1 MKTDKPPHNQSS
13 NNSQKLISCIIN
25 PAARDGQ
32 SIKIWETVKIKLE
45 ENGLDTE
52 LYITER
58 VGHASEIAYSLRDRS
73 DIHVI
78 VACGGDGTVHEVSSG
93 LRGSDIPL
101 AIIPAGT
108 GNDVARVH
116 GYSLDDLNDTID
128 IIINGVDRNVGAL
141 RIEAEPMPEEDNYP
155 SPTADSKW
163 NGTAKDSNKIIRWI
177 FHEADS
183 GITSL
188 VSRAKLKRGKWIK
201 GNFKYTYLG
210 ITEILKW
217 KKRNAWVKID
227 NEEPV
232 IINFSL
238 FVFTLSEYFGGG
250 YWVAPGAS
258 PVKDHAY
265 LCKAWD
271 LSKLQMLL
279 LMGPLRKG
287 KHVGK
292 WGITLSKCK
301 TLEIKSVND
310 NNEPVD
316 IAHDPPLPINV
327 DGEPCLQTP
336 AKIEFNS
343 KQLWLRGSKNVSW
356 NTS

>member
-1 MKTDKPPHNQSS
+1 METD
-13 NNSQKLISCIIN
+13 NNSTNPSFNNAKIISCIIN

-32 SIKIWETVKIKLE
+32 SIKIWEIVKNKLE
-45 ENGLDTE
+45 KEGLSTE
-52 LYITER
+52 LYITEK
-58 VGHASEIAYSLRDRS
+58 VGHASEIAYSLKDRE
-73 DIHVI
+73 DIQVI
-78 VACGGDGTVHEVSSG
+78 VACGGDGTVHEISSG
-93 LRGSDIPL
+93 LRGSNIPL
-101 AIIPAGT
+101 AVIPAGT

-116 GYSLDDLNDTID
+116 GYILDDLDDTID
-128 IIINGVDRNVGAL
+128 IIINGVDRNIGAL
-141 RIEAEPMPEEDNYP
+141 RIEAEPMPKEDNYP
-155 SPTADSKW
+155 SPSADSKW
-163 NGTAKDSNKIIRWI
+163 NGTAKEKNRIVRWI
-177 FHEADS
+177 FHESDS

-201 GNFKYTYLG
+201 GNLKYTYLG

-227 NEEPV
+227 NESPV

-258 PVKDHAY
+258 PIKDHAY
-265 LCKAWD
+265 LCKAWN
-271 LSKLQMLL
+271 LTRLQMLL

-292 WGITLSKCK
+292 WGITLDTCK
-301 TLEIKSVND
+301 TLEIKSVNQ
-310 NNEPVD
+310 NNEPVN

-336 AKIEFNS
+336 AIIEFHP

-356 NTS
+356 DVS

>member
-1 MKTDKPPHNQSS
+1 METDNSS
-13 NNSQKLISCIIN
+13 TNPSFNNSKIISCIIN

-32 SIKIWETVKIKLE
+32 SIKIWEMVKDKLE
-45 ENGLDTE
+45 KEGLSTE
-52 LYITER
+52 LYITEK
-58 VGHASEIAYSLRDRS
+58 VGHASEIAYSLKDRE
-73 DIHVI
+73 DIQVI
-78 VACGGDGTVHEVSSG
+78 VACGGDGTVHEISSG
-93 LRGSDIPL
+93 LRGSNIPL
-101 AIIPAGT
+101 AVIPAGT

-116 GYSLDDLNDTID
+116 GYILDDLDDTID
-128 IIINGVDRNVGAL
+128 IIINGVDRNIGAL
-141 RIEAEPMPEEDNYP
+141 RIEAEPMPKEENYP

-163 NGTAKDSNKIIRWI
+163 NGTAKENNRIVRWI
-177 FHEADS
+177 FHETDS

-201 GNFKYTYLG
+201 GNLKYTYLG

-217 KKRNAWVKID
+217 RKRNAWVKID
-227 NEEPV
+227 NDNPV

-258 PVKDHAY
+258 PIKDHAY
-265 LCKAWD
+265 LCKAWN
-271 LSKLQMLL
+271 LTRLQMLL

-292 WGITLSKCK
+292 WGITLDKCR
-301 TLEIKSVND
+301 TLEIKSVNQ

-316 IAHDPPLPINV
+316 IAHDPSLPINV

-336 AKIEFNS
+336 ARIEFHP
-343 KQLWLRGSKNVSW
+343 KQLWLRGSKDVSW
-356 NTS
+356 DVS

>member
-1 MKTDKPPHNQSS
+1 METD
-13 NNSQKLISCIIN
+13 NNSTNPSFNNAKIISCIIN

-32 SIKIWETVKIKLE
+32 SIKIWEIVKNKLE
-45 ENGLDTE
+45 KEGLSTE
-52 LYITER
+52 LYITEK
-58 VGHASEIAYSLRDRS
+58 VGHASEIAYSLKDRK
-73 DIHVI
+73 DIQVI
-78 VACGGDGTVHEVSSG
+78 VACGGDGTVHEISSG
-93 LRGSDIPL
+93 LRGSNIPL
-101 AIIPAGT
+101 AVIPAGT

-116 GYSLDDLNDTID
+116 GYILDDLDDTID
-128 IIINGVDRNVGAL
+128 IIINGVDRNIGAL

-155 SPTADSKW
+155 SPSADSKW
-163 NGTAKDSNKIIRWI
+163 NGTAKEKNRIVRWI
-177 FHEADS
+177 FHESDS

-201 GNFKYTYLG
+201 GNLKYTYLG

-227 NEEPV
+227 NESPV

-258 PVKDHAY
+258 PIKDHAY
-265 LCKAWD
+265 LCKAWN
-271 LSKLQMLL
+271 LTRLQMLL

-292 WGITLSKCK
+292 WGITLDTCK
-301 TLEIKSVND
+301 TLEIKSVNQ
-310 NNEPVD
+310 NNEPVN

-336 AKIEFNS
+336 AIIEFHP
-343 KQLWLRGSKNVSW
+343 KQLWLRGSKDVSW
-356 NTS
+356 DAS

>member
-1 MKTDKPPHNQSS
+1 METSSIQSS
-13 NNSQKLISCIIN
+13 ATNSKKIIACIVN
-25 PAARDGQ
+25 PAGRDGE
-32 SIKIWETVKIKLE
+32 SLKLWESAKPKLE
-45 ENGLDTE
+45 EAGFQTE
-52 LYITER
+52 VHLTER
-58 VGHASEIAYSLRDRS
+58 VGHASEIAFSLKDRE
-73 DIHVI
+73 DIDLV
-78 VACGGDGTVHEVSSG
+78 VANGGDGTVHEVASG
-93 LRGSDIPL
+93 LRGSKMPL

-116 GYSLDDLNDTID
+116 GYISDDLDNIID
-128 IIINGVDRNVGAL
+128 IIINGVDRNIGAL
-141 RIEAEPMPEEDNYP
+141 RIEAEPMPKEENYP

-163 NGTAKDSNKIIRWI
+163 NGTAKENNRIVRWI
-177 FHEADS
+177 FHETDS

-201 GNFKYTYLG
+201 GNLKYTYLG

-227 NEEPV
+227 DNEPV

-258 PVKDHAY
+258 PIKDHAY
-265 LCKAWD
+265 LCKAWN
-271 LSKLQMLL
+271 LTRLQMLL

-292 WGITLSKCK
+292 WGITLDKCRK
-301 TLEIKSVND
+301 LEIKSINQE
-310 NNEPVD
+310 NKPVD
-316 IAHDPPLPINV
+316 IANDPSLPINV

-336 AKIEFNS
+336 SRIEFHP
-343 KQLWLRGSKNVSW
+343 KQLLLRVSKYVSW
-356 NTS
+356 DVS

>member
-1 MKTDKPPHNQSS
+1 METSSIQSS
-13 NNSQKLISCIIN
+13 ATNSTKIIACIVN
-25 PAARDGQ
+25 PAGRDGE
-32 SIKIWETVKIKLE
+32 SLKLWESAKPKLE
-45 ENGLDTE
+45 EAGFQTE
-52 LYITER
+52 VHLTER
-58 VGHASEIAYSLRDRS
+58 VGHASEIAFSLKDRE
-73 DIHVI
+73 DIDLV
-78 VACGGDGTVHEVSSG
+78 VANGGDGTVHEVASG
-93 LRGSDIPL
+93 LRGSKMSL

-116 GYSLDDLNDTID
+116 GYISDDLDNIID
-128 IIINGVDRNVGAL
+128 IIINGVDRNIGAL
-141 RIEAEPMPEEDNYP
+141 RIEAEPMPKEDNYP
-155 SPTADSKW
+155 SPSADSKW
-163 NGTAKDSNKIIRWI
+163 NGTAKEKNRIVRWI
-177 FHEADS
+177 FHESDS

-201 GNFKYTYLG
+201 GNLKYTYLG

-227 NEEPV
+227 NESPV

-258 PVKDHAY
+258 PIKDHAY
-265 LCKAWD
+265 LCKAWN
-271 LSKLQMLL
+271 LTRLQMLL

-292 WGITLSKCK
+292 WGITLDTCK
-301 TLEIKSVND
+301 TLEIKSVNQ
-310 NNEPVD
+310 NNEPVN

-336 AKIEFNS
+336 AIIEFHP

-356 NTS
+356 DVS

>member
-1 MKTDKPPHNQSS
+1 LETSSIQSS
-13 NNSQKLISCIIN
+13 ATNSTKIIACIVN
-25 PAARDGQ
+25 PAGRDGE
-32 SIKIWETVKIKLE
+32 SLKLWESAKPKLE
-45 ENGLDTE
+45 EAGFQTE
-52 LYITER
+52 VHLTER
-58 VGHASEIAYSLRDRS
+58 VGHASEIAFSLKDRE
-73 DIHVI
+73 DIDLV
-78 VACGGDGTVHEVSSG
+78 VANGGDGTVHEVASG
-93 LRGSDIPL
+93 LRGSKMPL

-116 GYSLDDLNDTID
+116 GYISDDLDNIID
-128 IIINGVDRNVGAL
+128 IIINGVDRNIGAL
-141 RIEAEPMPEEDNYP
+141 RIEAEPMPKEENYP

-163 NGTAKDSNKIIRWI
+163 NGTAKENNRIVRWI
-177 FHEADS
+177 FHETDS

-201 GNFKYTYLG
+201 GNLKYTYLG

-217 KKRNAWVKID
+217 RKRNAWVKID
-227 NEEPV
+227 NDNPV

-258 PVKDHAY
+258 PIKDHAY
-265 LCKAWD
+265 LCKAWN
-271 LSKLQMLL
+271 LTRLQMLL

-292 WGITLSKCK
+292 WGITLDTCK
-301 TLEIKSVND
+301 TLEIKSVNQ
-310 NNEPVD
+310 NNEPVNV
-316 IAHDPPLPINV
+316 AHDPPLPINV

-336 AKIEFNS
+336 AIIEFHP

-356 NTS
+356 DVS

>member
-1 MKTDKPPHNQSS
+1 METRSPRSS
-13 NNSQKLISCIIN
+13 ATNRSKIIACIVN
-25 PAARDGQ
+25 PAGRDGE
-32 SIKIWETVKIKLE
+32 SLKLWESAKPKLE
-45 ENGLDTE
+45 EAGFQIEVHL
-52 LYITER
+52 TER
-58 VGHASEIAYSLRDRS
+58 VGHASEIAFSLKDRE
-73 DIHVI
+73 DIDLV
-78 VACGGDGTVHEVSSG
+78 VANGGDGTVHEVASG
-93 LRGSDIPL
+93 LRGSNLPL
-101 AIIPAGT
+101 GILPGGT

-116 GYSLDDLNDTID
+116 GYISDDLDNIID
-128 IIINGVDRNVGAL
+128 IIINGVDRNIGAL
-141 RIEAEPMPEEDNYP
+141 RIEAEPMPKEENYP

-163 NGTAKDSNKIIRWI
+163 NGTAKENNRIVRWI
-177 FHEADS
+177 FHETDS

-201 GNFKYTYLG
+201 GNLKYTYLG

-227 NEEPV
+227 DNEPV

-258 PVKDHAY
+258 PIKDHAY
-265 LCKAWD
+265 LCKAWN
-271 LSKLQMLL
+271 LTRLQMLL

-292 WGITLSKCK
+292 WGITLDKCRK
-301 TLEIKSVND
+301 LEIKSINQE
-310 NNEPVD
+310 NKPVD
-316 IAHDPPLPINV
+316 IAHDPSLPINV

-336 AKIEFNS
+336 ARIEFHP
-343 KQLWLRGSKNVSW
+343 KQLWLRGSKDVSW
-356 NTS
+356 DVS

>member
-1 MKTDKPPHNQSS
+1 MINYNKSQEILIKSKINIKNEIILAKESLNRISARNIYSPTNYPAGNNTASDGYAINSKETKGLSSKNVKENPDLKALGEAYDRPYKLKPNPQNT
-13 NNSQKLISCIIN
+13 LI
-25 PAARDGQ
+25 
-32 SIKIWETVKIKLE
+32 
-45 ENGLDTE
+45 
-52 LYITER
+52 
-58 VGHASEIAYSLRDRS
+58 VGS
-73 DIHVI
+73 
-78 VACGGDGTVHEVSSG
+78 
-93 LRGSDIPL
+93 
-101 AIIPAGT
+101 GT

-116 GYSLDDLNDTID
+116 GYISDDLDNIID
-128 IIINGVDRNVGAL
+128 IIINGVDRNIGAL
-141 RIEAEPMPEEDNYP
+141 RIEAEPMPKEENYP

-163 NGTAKDSNKIIRWI
+163 NGTAKENNRIVRWI
-177 FHEADS
+177 FHETDS

-201 GNFKYTYLG
+201 GNLKYTYLG

-217 KKRNAWVKID
+217 RKRNAWVKID
-227 NEEPV
+227 NDNPV

-258 PVKDHAY
+258 PIKDHAY
-265 LCKAWD
+265 LCKAWN
-271 LSKLQMLL
+271 LTRLQMLL

-292 WGITLSKCK
+292 WGITLDKCR
-301 TLEIKSVND
+301 TLEIKSVNQ

-316 IAHDPPLPINV
+316 IAHDPSLPINV

-336 AKIEFNS
+336 ARIEFHP
-343 KQLWLRGSKNVSW
+343 KQLWLRGSKDVSW
-356 NTS
+356 DVS

>member
-1 MKTDKPPHNQSS
+1 METD
-13 NNSQKLISCIIN
+13 NNSTNPSFNNAKIISCIIN

-32 SIKIWETVKIKLE
+32 SIKIWEIVKNKLE
-45 ENGLDTE
+45 KEGLSTE
-52 LYITER
+52 LYITEK
-58 VGHASEIAYSLRDRS
+58 VGHASEIAYSLKDRK
-73 DIHVI
+73 DIQVI
-78 VACGGDGTVHEVSSG
+78 VACGGDGTVHEISSG
-93 LRGSDIPL
+93 LRGSNIPL
-101 AIIPAGT
+101 AVIPAGT

-116 GYSLDDLNDTID
+116 GYILDDLDDTID
-128 IIINGVDRNVGAL
+128 IIINGVDRNIGAL
-141 RIEAEPMPEEDNYP
+141 RIEAEPMPKEDNYP
-155 SPTADSKW
+155 SPSADSKW
-163 NGTAKDSNKIIRWI
+163 NGTAKEKNRIVRWI
-177 FHEADS
+177 FHESDS

-201 GNFKYTYLG
+201 GNLKYTYLG

-227 NEEPV
+227 NESPV

-258 PVKDHAY
+258 PIKDHAY
-265 LCKAWD
+265 LCKAWN
-271 LSKLQMLL
+271 LTRLQMLL

-292 WGITLSKCK
+292 WGITLDTCK
-301 TLEIKSVND
+301 TLEIKSVNQ
-310 NNEPVD
+310 NNEPVN

-336 AKIEFNS
+336 AIIEFHP

-356 NTS
+356 DVS

>member
-1 MKTDKPPHNQSS
+1 METD
-13 NNSQKLISCIIN
+13 NNSTNPSFNNSKIISCIIN

-32 SIKIWETVKIKLE
+32 SIKIWEIVKNKLE
-45 ENGLDTE
+45 KEGLSTE
-52 LYITER
+52 LYITEK
-58 VGHASEIAYSLRDRS
+58 VGHASEIAYSLKDRE
-73 DIHVI
+73 DIQVI
-78 VACGGDGTVHEVSSG
+78 VACGGDGTVHEISSG
-93 LRGSDIPL
+93 LRGSNIPL
-101 AIIPAGT
+101 AVIPAGT

-116 GYSLDDLNDTID
+116 GYILDDLDDTID
-128 IIINGVDRNVGAL
+128 IIINGVDRNIGAL
-141 RIEAEPMPEEDNYP
+141 RIEAEPMPKEDNYP
-155 SPTADSKW
+155 SPSADSKW
-163 NGTAKDSNKIIRWI
+163 NGTAKEKNRIVRWI
-177 FHEADS
+177 FHESDS

-201 GNFKYTYLG
+201 GNLKYTYLG

-227 NEEPV
+227 NESPV

-258 PVKDHAY
+258 PIKDHAY
-265 LCKAWD
+265 LCKAWN
-271 LSKLQMLL
+271 LTRLQMLL

-292 WGITLSKCK
+292 WGITLDTCK
-301 TLEIKSVND
+301 TLEIKSVNQ
-310 NNEPVD
+310 NNEPVN

-336 AKIEFNS
+336 AIIEFHP

-356 NTS
+356 DVS

>member
-1 MKTDKPPHNQSS
+1 METDNSSTNLSS
-13 NNSQKLISCIIN
+13 NNSKIISCIIN

-32 SIKIWETVKIKLE
+32 SIKIWDIVKDKLE
-45 ENGLDTE
+45 KQGLSTE
-52 LYITER
+52 LYVTEK

-73 DIHVI
+73 DIQVI
-78 VACGGDGTVHEVSSG
+78 VACGGDGTVHEISSG
-93 LRGSDIPL
+93 LRGSNIPL
-101 AIIPAGT
+101 AVIPAGT

-116 GYSLDDLNDTID
+116 GYILDDLDDTID
-128 IIINGVDRNVGAL
+128 IIINGIDRNIGAL
-141 RIEAEPMPEEDNYP
+141 RIEAKPMPKEDNYP

-163 NGTAKDSNKIIRWI
+163 NGSAKEKKRIVRWI
-177 FHEADS
+177 FHETDS

-201 GNFKYTYLG
+201 GNLKYTYLG

-217 KKRNAWVKID
+217 RKRNAWVKID
-227 NEEPV
+227 NESPV

-258 PVKDHAY
+258 PIKDHAY
-265 LCKAWD
+265 LCKAWN
-271 LSKLQMLL
+271 LTRLQMLL

-292 WGITLSKCK
+292 WGITLNTCK
-301 TLEIKSVND
+301 TLEIKSVNQ

-336 AKIEFNS
+336 AKIEFHP

-356 NTS
+356 DIS

>member
-1 MKTDKPPHNQSS
+1 METD
-13 NNSQKLISCIIN
+13 NNSTNSSFNNSKIISCIIN

-32 SIKIWETVKIKLE
+32 SIKIWEIVKDKLE
-45 ENGLDTE
+45 KEGLTTE
-52 LYITER
+52 LYITEN
-58 VGHASEIAYSLRDRS
+58 VGHASEIAYSLKDRK
-73 DIHVI
+73 DIQVI
-78 VACGGDGTVHEVSSG
+78 VACGGDGTVHEISSG
-93 LRGSDIPL
+93 LRGSNIPL
-101 AIIPAGT
+101 AVIPAGT

-116 GYSLDDLNDTID
+116 GYILDDLDDTID
-128 IIINGVDRNVGAL
+128 IIINGVDRNIGAL
-141 RIEAEPMPEEDNYP
+141 RIEAEPMPKEDNYP
-155 SPTADSKW
+155 SPSADSKW
-163 NGTAKDSNKIIRWI
+163 NGTAKEKNRIVRWI
-177 FHEADS
+177 FHESDS

-201 GNFKYTYLG
+201 GNLKYTYLG

-227 NEEPV
+227 NESPV

-258 PVKDHAY
+258 PIKDHAY
-265 LCKAWD
+265 LCKAWN
-271 LSKLQMLL
+271 LTRLQMLL

-292 WGITLSKCK
+292 WGITLDTCK
-301 TLEIKSVND
+301 TLEIKSVNQ
-310 NNEPVD
+310 NNEPVN

-336 AKIEFNS
+336 AIIEFHP

-356 NTS
+356 DVS

>member
-1 MKTDKPPHNQSS
+1 MKTDNNPIKSS
-13 NNSQKLISCIIN
+13 FNNSKIISCIIN

-32 SIKIWETVKIKLE
+32 SIKIWEIVKNKLE
-45 ENGLDTE
+45 KEGLSTE
-52 LYITER
+52 LYITEK
-58 VGHASEIAYSLRDRS
+58 VGHASEIAYSLRERT
-73 DIHVI
+73 DIQVI

-93 LRGSDIPL
+93 LRGSNIPL
-101 AIIPAGT
+101 AVIPAGT

-116 GYSLDDLNDTID
+116 GYLLDDLDDTIN
-128 IIINGVDRNVGAL
+128 IIINGVDRNIGAL
-141 RIEAEPMPEEDNYP
+141 RIEAEPMPKEDSYP
-155 SPTADSKW
+155 SPSADSKW
-163 NGTAKDSNKIIRWI
+163 NGTAKVKNRIVRWI

-201 GNFKYTYLG
+201 GNLKYTYLG

-227 NEEPV
+227 NESPV

-238 FVFTLSEYFGGG
+238 FVFTLSEFFGGG

-258 PVKDHAY
+258 PIKDHAY
-265 LCKAWD
+265 LCKAWN
-271 LSKLQMLL
+271 LTRLQMLL

-292 WGITLSKCK
+292 WGITLDACK
-301 TLEIKSVND
+301 TLEIKSVNQ

-316 IAHDPPLPINV
+316 IAHSPPLPINV

-336 AKIEFNS
+336 AIIEFHP
-343 KQLWLRGSKNVSW
+343 KQLWLRGSKDVSW
-356 NTS
+356 DAS

>member
-1 MKTDKPPHNQSS
+1 METD
-13 NNSQKLISCIIN
+13 NNSTNPSFNNSKIISCIIN

-32 SIKIWETVKIKLE
+32 SIKIWEMVKDKLE
-45 ENGLDTE
+45 KEGLSTE
-52 LYITER
+52 LYITEK
-58 VGHASEIAYSLRDRS
+58 VGHASEIAYSLKDRE
-73 DIHVI
+73 DIQVI
-78 VACGGDGTVHEVSSG
+78 VACGGDGTVHEISSG
-93 LRGSDIPL
+93 LRGSNIPL
-101 AIIPAGT
+101 AVIPAGT

-116 GYSLDDLNDTID
+116 GYILDDLDDTID
-128 IIINGVDRNVGAL
+128 IIINGVDRNIGAL
-141 RIEAEPMPEEDNYP
+141 RIEAEPMPKEDNYP
-155 SPTADSKW
+155 SPSADSKW
-163 NGTAKDSNKIIRWI
+163 NGTAKEKNRIVRWI
-177 FHEADS
+177 FHESDS

-201 GNFKYTYLG
+201 GNLKYTYLG

-227 NEEPV
+227 NESPV

-258 PVKDHAY
+258 PIKDHAY
-265 LCKAWD
+265 LCKAWN
-271 LSKLQMLL
+271 LTRLQMLL

-292 WGITLSKCK
+292 WGITLDTCK
-301 TLEIKSVND
+301 TLEIKSVNQ
-310 NNEPVD
+310 NNEPVN

-336 AKIEFNS
+336 AIIEFHP

-356 NTS
+356 DVS

>member
-1 MKTDKPPHNQSS
+1 M
-13 NNSQKLISCIIN
+13 
-25 PAARDGQ
+25 
-32 SIKIWETVKIKLE
+32 
-45 ENGLDTE
+45 
-52 LYITER
+52 
-58 VGHASEIAYSLRDRS
+58 
-73 DIHVI
+73 
-78 VACGGDGTVHEVSSG
+78 
-93 LRGSDIPL
+93 
-101 AIIPAGT
+101 
-108 GNDVARVH
+108 
-116 GYSLDDLNDTID
+116 DDLNDTID

-163 NGTAKDSNKIIRWI
+163 NGTAKDSNKIVRWI

>member
-1 MKTDKPPHNQSS
+1 METD
-13 NNSQKLISCIIN
+13 NNSTNPSFNNAKIISCIIN

-32 SIKIWETVKIKLE
+32 SIKIWEIVKDKLE
-45 ENGLDTE
+45 KEGLSTE
-52 LYITER
+52 LYITEK
-58 VGHASEIAYSLRDRS
+58 VGHASEIAYSLKDRK
-73 DIHVI
+73 DIQVI
-78 VACGGDGTVHEVSSG
+78 VACGGDGTVHEISSG
-93 LRGSDIPL
+93 LRGSNIPL
-101 AIIPAGT
+101 AVIPAGT

-116 GYSLDDLNDTID
+116 GYILDDLDDTID
-128 IIINGVDRNVGAL
+128 IIINGVDRNIGAL
-141 RIEAEPMPEEDNYP
+141 RIEAEPMPKEDNYP
-155 SPTADSKW
+155 SPSADSKW
-163 NGTAKDSNKIIRWI
+163 NGTAKEKNRIVRWI
-177 FHEADS
+177 FHESDS

-201 GNFKYTYLG
+201 GNLKYTYLG

-227 NEEPV
+227 NESPV

-258 PVKDHAY
+258 PIKDHAY
-265 LCKAWD
+265 LCKAWN
-271 LSKLQMLL
+271 LTRLQMLL

-292 WGITLSKCK
+292 WGITLDTCK
-301 TLEIKSVND
+301 TLEIKSVNQ
-310 NNEPVD
+310 NNEPVN

-336 AKIEFNS
+336 AIIEFHP

-356 NTS
+356 DVS

>member
-1 MKTDKPPHNQSS
+1 METD
-13 NNSQKLISCIIN
+13 NNSTNPSFNNAKIISCIIN

-32 SIKIWETVKIKLE
+32 SIKIWEIVKDKLE
-45 ENGLDTE
+45 KEGLSTE
-52 LYITER
+52 LYITEK
-58 VGHASEIAYSLRDRS
+58 VGHASEIAYSLKDRK
-73 DIHVI
+73 DIQVI
-78 VACGGDGTVHEVSSG
+78 VACGGDGTVHEISSG
-93 LRGSDIPL
+93 LRGSNIPL
-101 AIIPAGT
+101 AVIPAGT

-116 GYSLDDLNDTID
+116 GYILDDLDDTID
-128 IIINGVDRNVGAL
+128 IIINGVDRNIGAL

-155 SPTADSKW
+155 SPSADSKW
-163 NGTAKDSNKIIRWI
+163 NGTAKEKNRIVRWI
-177 FHEADS
+177 FHESDS

-201 GNFKYTYLG
+201 GNLKYTYLG

-227 NEEPV
+227 NESPV

-258 PVKDHAY
+258 PIKDHAY
-265 LCKAWD
+265 LCKAWN
-271 LSKLQMLL
+271 LTRLQMLL

-292 WGITLSKCK
+292 WGITLDTCK
-301 TLEIKSVND
+301 TLEIKSVNQ
-310 NNEPVD
+310 NNEPVN

-336 AKIEFNS
+336 AIIEFHP
-343 KQLWLRGSKNVSW
+343 KQLWLRGSKDVSW
-356 NTS
+356 DAS

>member
-1 MKTDKPPHNQSS
+1 METDNSS
-13 NNSQKLISCIIN
+13 TNPSFNNSKIISCIIN

-32 SIKIWETVKIKLE
+32 SIKIWEIVKDKLE
-45 ENGLDTE
+45 KEGLSTE
-52 LYITER
+52 LYITEK
-58 VGHASEIAYSLRDRS
+58 VGHASEIAYSLKDRE
-73 DIHVI
+73 DIQVI
-78 VACGGDGTVHEVSSG
+78 VACGGDGTVHEISSG
-93 LRGSDIPL
+93 LRGSNIPL
-101 AIIPAGT
+101 AVIPAGT

-116 GYSLDDLNDTID
+116 GYILDDLDDTID
-128 IIINGVDRNVGAL
+128 IIINGIDRNIGAL
-141 RIEAEPMPEEDNYP
+141 RIEAEAMPKEDNYP
-155 SPTADSKW
+155 SPSADSKW
-163 NGTAKDSNKIIRWI
+163 NGTAKEKNRIVRWI
-177 FHEADS
+177 FHESDS

-201 GNFKYTYLG
+201 GNLKYTYLG

-227 NEEPV
+227 NESPV

-258 PVKDHAY
+258 PIKDHAY
-265 LCKAWD
+265 LCKAWN
-271 LSKLQMLL
+271 LTRLQMLL

-292 WGITLSKCK
+292 WGITLDTCK
-301 TLEIKSVND
+301 TLEIKSVNQ
-310 NNEPVD
+310 NNEPVN

-336 AKIEFNS
+336 AIIEFHP

-356 NTS
+356 DVS

>member
-1 MKTDKPPHNQSS
+1 METD
-13 NNSQKLISCIIN
+13 NNSTNSSFNNSKIISCIIN

-32 SIKIWETVKIKLE
+32 SIKIWEMVKDKLE
-45 ENGLDTE
+45 KEGLSTE
-52 LYITER
+52 LYITEK
-58 VGHASEIAYSLRDRS
+58 VGHASEIAYSLKDRE
-73 DIHVI
+73 DIQVI
-78 VACGGDGTVHEVSSG
+78 VACGGDGTVHEISSG
-93 LRGSDIPL
+93 LRGSNIPL
-101 AIIPAGT
+101 AVIPAGT

-116 GYSLDDLNDTID
+116 GYILDDLDDTID
-128 IIINGVDRNVGAL
+128 IIINGVDRNIGAL
-141 RIEAEPMPEEDNYP
+141 RIEAEPMPKEDNYP
-155 SPTADSKW
+155 SPSADSKW
-163 NGTAKDSNKIIRWI
+163 NGTAKEKNRIVRWI
-177 FHEADS
+177 FHESDS

-201 GNFKYTYLG
+201 GNLKYTYLG

-227 NEEPV
+227 NESPV

-258 PVKDHAY
+258 PIKDHAY
-265 LCKAWD
+265 LCKAWN
-271 LSKLQMLL
+271 LTRLQMLL

-292 WGITLSKCK
+292 WGITLDTCK
-301 TLEIKSVND
+301 TLEIKSVNQ

-336 AKIEFNS
+336 AIIEFHP

-356 NTS
+356 DVS

>member
-1 MKTDKPPHNQSS
+1 METD
-13 NNSQKLISCIIN
+13 NNSTNPSFNNSKIISCIIN

-32 SIKIWETVKIKLE
+32 SIKIWEIVKDKLE
-45 ENGLDTE
+45 KEGLSTE
-52 LYITER
+52 LYITEK
-58 VGHASEIAYSLRDRS
+58 VGHASEIAYSLKDRE
-73 DIHVI
+73 DIQVI
-78 VACGGDGTVHEVSSG
+78 VACGGDGTVHEISSG
-93 LRGSDIPL
+93 LRGSNIPL
-101 AIIPAGT
+101 AVIPAGT

-116 GYSLDDLNDTID
+116 GYILDDLDDTID
-128 IIINGVDRNVGAL
+128 IIINGVDRNIGAL
-141 RIEAEPMPEEDNYP
+141 RIEAEPMPKEDNYP
-155 SPTADSKW
+155 SPSADSKW
-163 NGTAKDSNKIIRWI
+163 NGTAKEKNRIVRWI
-177 FHEADS
+177 FHESDS

-201 GNFKYTYLG
+201 GNLKYTYLG

-227 NEEPV
+227 NESPV

-258 PVKDHAY
+258 PIKDHAY
-265 LCKAWD
+265 LCKAWN
-271 LSKLQMLL
+271 LTRLQMLL

-292 WGITLSKCK
+292 WGITLDTCK
-301 TLEIKSVND
+301 TLEIKSVNQ
-310 NNEPVD
+310 NNEPVN

-336 AKIEFNS
+336 AIIEFHP

-356 NTS
+356 DVS

>member
-1 MKTDKPPHNQSS
+1 METHNSS
-13 NNSQKLISCIIN
+13 INPSFNNPKIISCIIN
-25 PAARDGQ
+25 PAARDGE
-32 SIKIWETVKIKLE
+32 SIKIWEIVKNKLE
-45 ENGLDTE
+45 KEGLLTE
-52 LYITER
+52 LYITEK
-58 VGHASEIAYSLRDRS
+58 VGHASEIAYSLRERS
-73 DIHVI
+73 DIQVI

-93 LRGSDIPL
+93 LRGSKIPL
-101 AIIPAGT
+101 AVIPAGT

-116 GYSLDDLNDTID
+116 GYKLDDLDDTID
-128 IIINGVDRNVGAL
+128 IIINGVDRNIGAL
-141 RIEAEPMPEEDNYP
+141 RMEAEPMPKEDNYP
-155 SPTADSKW
+155 SPSADSKW
-163 NGTAKDSNKIIRWI
+163 NGTAKVKNRIVRWI

-201 GNFKYTYLG
+201 GNLKYTYLG

-227 NEEPV
+227 NESPV

-258 PVKDHAY
+258 PIKNHAY
-265 LCKAWD
+265 LCKAWN
-271 LSKLQMLL
+271 LTRLQMLL

-292 WGITLSKCK
+292 WGITLDPCK
-301 TLEIKSVND
+301 TLEIKSVNQ

-316 IAHDPPLPINV
+316 IAHSPPLPINV

-336 AKIEFNS
+336 AIIEFHP
-343 KQLWLRGSKNVSW
+343 KQLWLRGSKDVPWDAS
-356 NTS
+356 

>member
-1 MKTDKPPHNQSS
+1 METSSIQSS
-13 NNSQKLISCIIN
+13 ATNSTKIIACIVN
-25 PAARDGQ
+25 PAGRDGE
-32 SIKIWETVKIKLE
+32 SLKLWESAKPKLE
-45 ENGLDTE
+45 EAGFQTE
-52 LYITER
+52 VHLTER
-58 VGHASEIAYSLRDRS
+58 VGHASEIAFSLKDRE
-73 DIHVI
+73 DIDLV
-78 VACGGDGTVHEVSSG
+78 VANGGDGTVHEVASG
-93 LRGSDIPL
+93 LRGSKMSL

-116 GYSLDDLNDTID
+116 GYISDDLDNIID
-128 IIINGVDRNVGAL
+128 IIINGVDRNIGAL
-141 RIEAEPMPEEDNYP
+141 RIEAEPMPKEENYP

-163 NGTAKDSNKIIRWI
+163 NGTAKENNRIVRWI
-177 FHEADS
+177 FHETDS

-201 GNFKYTYLG
+201 GNLKYTYLG

-227 NEEPV
+227 DNEPV

-258 PVKDHAY
+258 PIKDHAY
-265 LCKAWD
+265 LCKAWN
-271 LSKLQMLL
+271 LTRLQMLL

-292 WGITLSKCK
+292 WGITLDKCRK
-301 TLEIKSVND
+301 LEIKSINQE
-310 NNEPVD
+310 NKPVD
-316 IAHDPPLPINV
+316 IAHDPSLPINV

-336 AKIEFNS
+336 ARIEFHP
-343 KQLWLRGSKNVSW
+343 KQLWLRGSKDVSW
-356 NTS
+356 DVS

>member
-1 MKTDKPPHNQSS
+1 M
-13 NNSQKLISCIIN
+13 
-25 PAARDGQ
+25 
-32 SIKIWETVKIKLE
+32 
-45 ENGLDTE
+45 
-52 LYITER
+52 
-58 VGHASEIAYSLRDRS
+58 
-73 DIHVI
+73 
-78 VACGGDGTVHEVSSG
+78 
-93 LRGSDIPL
+93 RGSNIPL
-101 AIIPAGT
+101 AVIPAGT

-116 GYSLDDLNDTID
+116 GYILDDLDDTID
-128 IIINGVDRNVGAL
+128 IIINGVDRNIGAL
-141 RIEAEPMPEEDNYP
+141 RIEAEPMPKEDNYP
-155 SPTADSKW
+155 SPSADSKW
-163 NGTAKDSNKIIRWI
+163 NGTAKEKNRIVRWI
-177 FHEADS
+177 FHESDS

-201 GNFKYTYLG
+201 GNLKYTYLG

-227 NEEPV
+227 NESPV

-258 PVKDHAY
+258 PIKDHAY
-265 LCKAWD
+265 LCKAWN
-271 LSKLQMLL
+271 LTRLQMLL

-292 WGITLSKCK
+292 WGITLDTCK
-301 TLEIKSVND
+301 TLEIKSVNQ
-310 NNEPVD
+310 NNEPVN

-336 AKIEFNS
+336 AIIEFHP

-356 NTS
+356 DVS

>member
-1 MKTDKPPHNQSS
+1 METSSIQSS
-13 NNSQKLISCIIN
+13 ATNSTKIIACIVN
-25 PAARDGQ
+25 PAGRDGE
-32 SIKIWETVKIKLE
+32 SLKLWESAKPKLE
-45 ENGLDTE
+45 EAGFQTE
-52 LYITER
+52 VHLTER
-58 VGHASEIAYSLRDRS
+58 VGHASEIAFSLKDRE
-73 DIHVI
+73 DIDLV
-78 VACGGDGTVHEVSSG
+78 VANGGDGTVHEVASG
-93 LRGSDIPL
+93 LRGSNLPL
-101 AIIPAGT
+101 GILPGGT

-116 GYSLDDLNDTID
+116 GYISDDLDNIID
-128 IIINGVDRNVGAL
+128 IIINGVDRNIGAL
-141 RIEAEPMPEEDNYP
+141 RIEAEPMPKEENYP

-163 NGTAKDSNKIIRWI
+163 NGTAKENNRIVRWI
-177 FHEADS
+177 FHETDS

-201 GNFKYTYLG
+201 GNLKYTYLG

-227 NEEPV
+227 DNEPV

-258 PVKDHAY
+258 PIKDHAY
-265 LCKAWD
+265 LCKAWN
-271 LSKLQMLL
+271 LTRLQMLL

-292 WGITLSKCK
+292 WGITLDKCRK
-301 TLEIKSVND
+301 LEIKSINQE
-310 NNEPVD
+310 NKPVD
-316 IAHDPPLPINV
+316 IAHDPSLPINV

-336 AKIEFNS
+336 ARIEFHP
-343 KQLWLRGSKNVSW
+343 KQLWLRGSKDVSW
-356 NTS
+356 DVS

>member
-1 MKTDKPPHNQSS
+1 METD
-13 NNSQKLISCIIN
+13 NNSTNPSFNNAKIISCIIN

-32 SIKIWETVKIKLE
+32 SIKIWEIVKNKLE
-45 ENGLDTE
+45 KEGLSTE
-52 LYITER
+52 LYITEK
-58 VGHASEIAYSLRDRS
+58 VGHASEIAYSLKDRK
-73 DIHVI
+73 DIQVI
-78 VACGGDGTVHEVSSG
+78 VACGGDGTVHEISSG
-93 LRGSDIPL
+93 LRGSNIPL
-101 AIIPAGT
+101 AVIPAGT

-116 GYSLDDLNDTID
+116 GYILDDLDDTID
-128 IIINGVDRNVGAL
+128 IIINGVDRNIGAL
-141 RIEAEPMPEEDNYP
+141 RIEAEPMPKEDNYP
-155 SPTADSKW
+155 SPSADSKW
-163 NGTAKDSNKIIRWI
+163 NGTAKEKNRIVRWI
-177 FHEADS
+177 FHESDS

-201 GNFKYTYLG
+201 GNLKYTYLG

-227 NEEPV
+227 NESPV

-258 PVKDHAY
+258 PIKDHAY
-265 LCKAWD
+265 LCKAWN
-271 LSKLQMLL
+271 LTRLQMLL

-292 WGITLSKCK
+292 WGITLDTCK
-301 TLEIKSVND
+301 TLEIKSVNQ
-310 NNEPVD
+310 NNEPVN

-336 AKIEFNS
+336 AIIEFYP

-356 NTS
+356 DVS